1 MKGQTQAISL
11 VLISGILI
19 GVVSSVY
26 FWGLP
31 LIQKNRD
38 ISLLENSEQMV
49 KSLNEK
55 VKNVANNGGRD
66 KITITGPGIM
76 RFDPAEGGLF
86 TYTLD
91 TDGTVYATNAEIPLG
106 RNFCSSQS
114 GEWGKKDS
122 EVICVKSIG
131 ESRYTTTYS
140 LRYLRLDAGSRSF
153 LLKLQGERAASGESH
168 DIIIESV
175 GTEETSV
182 EGRSIVSTTVQVT
195 II

>member
-38 ISLLENSEQMV
+38 ISLLENSEQLIR
-49 KSLNEK
+49 SINEK
-55 VKNVANNGGRD
+55 AKSVANNGGRD
-66 KITITGPGIM
+66 KITVTGPGIL
-76 RFDPAEGGLF
+76 RFDPADGGLF
-86 TYTLD
+86 TYTIE

-106 RNFCSSQS
+106 RNACSSQS

-122 EVICVKSIG
+122 EVLCVKSTG

-140 LRYLRLDAGSRSF
+140 LRYIRLDAGTRSF
-153 LLKLQGERAASGESH
+153 LLELQGERAVSGESH
-168 DIIIESV
+168 DIILENT
-175 GTEETSV
+175 GTEGTVSG
-182 EGRSIVSTTVQVT
+182 GRSVVSTVVQVT